1 MNKLLTSTA
10 LVLALTASGA
20 AFAGSATQADV
31 RTQALYGQPDSIA
44 AAQWTD
50 QQSPWASVA
59 DQRLKTG
66 SQQASTAPVPEG
78 SWQPA
83 APASREDLY
92 NPE

>member
-1 MNKLLTSTA
+1 MNKFLTSTA

-20 AFAGSATQADV
+20 AFDGSATQADV
-31 RTQALYGQPDSIA
+31 RTEALYGQPDSIA
-44 AAQWTD
+44 AAQWANAP
-50 QQSPWASVA
+50 SPWASVA
-59 DQRLKTG
+59 DQRLHTG

-92 NPE
+92 SPE

>member
-1 MNKLLTSTA
+1 MNKFLTSTA

-31 RTQALYGQPDSIA
+31 RTQALYGQPDAAA
-44 AAQWTD
+44 AAQWTNA
-50 QQSPWASVA
+50 QSPWASVA
-59 DQRLKTG
+59 DQRLQSG
-66 SQQASTAPVPEG
+66 AQRASTATAPHG
-78 SWQPA
+78 DWQPV